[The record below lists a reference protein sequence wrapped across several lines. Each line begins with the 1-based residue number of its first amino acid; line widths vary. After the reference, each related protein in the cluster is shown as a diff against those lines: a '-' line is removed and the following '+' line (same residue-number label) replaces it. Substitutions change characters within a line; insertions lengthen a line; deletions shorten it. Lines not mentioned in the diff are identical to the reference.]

1 MKGNI
6 KKVLLG
12 ILGVIL
18 LLVFRVMKKDY
29 AQYKEKNKQ
38 EKSVSVEDVSEV
50 RFSEF
55 LHEISMEINKK
66 CPMVVDKDTRLD
78 NTVVLSNNTIHYNY
92 TMVNLEKENI
102 DLKALEKNYT
112 PILLEN
118 VKTNPGLKTFRDR
131 NVTLSYYYKD
141 KNGNFLLSYK
151 ATPELYK

>member
-12 ILGVIL
+12 ILGIIL

-29 AQYKEKNKQ
+29 AQYKEKNKE
-38 EKSVSVEDVSEV
+38 EKSVSIEDISEET
-50 RFSEF
+50 FSEF
-55 LHEISMEINKK
+55 LHKISMEINKK

-78 NTVVLSNNTIHYNY
+78 NTNVLSNNTIQYNY
-92 TMVNLEKENI
+92 TMVNLEKENV
-102 DLKALEKNYT
+102 DVKVLEENFT

-118 VKTNPGLKTFRDR
+118 VKTNPSLKTFRDK

-141 KNGNFLLSYK
+141 KNGNFLLNYK
-151 ATPELYK
+151 ATPELYQ